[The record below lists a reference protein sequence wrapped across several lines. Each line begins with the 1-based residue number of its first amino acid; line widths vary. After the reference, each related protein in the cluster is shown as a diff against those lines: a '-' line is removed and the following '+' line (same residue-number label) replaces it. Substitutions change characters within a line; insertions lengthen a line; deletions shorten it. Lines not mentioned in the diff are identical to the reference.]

1 MNNNAPRLETGKSS
15 VKVEFSLWVMLLLG
29 TSILVLTWFTLN
41 QERGALTQEVTRRG
55 LALAQYVAAHGQ
67 DPFLTNDKLTLATL
81 VGDVMKNADMVYAL
95 IIDRNGRV
103 VASDKSDLIGAA
115 YVRPP
120 GDYPLDR
127 PSGRAFTW
135 VHPQAGKVIDVGIP
149 LILQGT
155 TKIGEVHLG
164 VSRSTI
170 DKVVG
175 QAWRQVM
182 LVAFIFLS
190 GGLLGSF
197 VLVSF
202 ILRPVAELT
211 KGVEAIGGGYLNYQI
226 PAMRNN
232 ELGQL
237 AVTFNRMTLELKTA
251 TERALEQERIKKE
264 LQLAH
269 QIQQT
274 LLPKQTPEVPGF
286 SFGALYRAAKEVGGD
301 YYDFLWLD
309 KHKLGLAVADV
320 CGKGVPA
327 AMLMSM
333 ARSMLK
339 SIARN
344 YESPAE
350 VLCELNRLLSGDL
363 KNGMFITVL
372 YAVLDVPKKS
382 LTYALAGHN
391 PGMLVNKT
399 AHKIKIL
406 GCEPP
411 CLPVGLDRGP
421 TFEKLIQDKKITL
434 APRDVVVL
442 YTDGV
447 TEAMNAEREEFGEL
461 GLRASIEGQP
471 VASDAASLIQA
482 LDGHLTDFCGDFP
495 QSDDIAAI
503 ILKVD

>member
-1 MNNNAPRLETGKSS
+1 MNHAPKPETGKSS

-29 TSILVLTWFTLN
+29 ATILVLTWFTLT
-41 QERGALTQEVTRRG
+41 QEREALTEEVTRRG
-55 LALAQYVAAHGQ
+55 LALAQYVATHGQ
-67 DPFLTNDKLTLATL
+67 DPFLTNDKLMLATL

-95 IIDRNGRV
+95 IVDRNGRV
-103 VASDKSDLIGAA
+103 VASDKSDLIGGA
-115 YVRPP
+115 YLRPP

-135 VHPQAGKVIDVGIP
+135 DHPLAGRVIDVGIP

-155 TKIGEVHLG
+155 SKIGEVHLG

-175 QAWRQVM
+175 RAWRQVM

-197 VLVSF
+197 VLVTF
-202 ILRPVAELT
+202 ILRPVSELT
-211 KGVEAIGGGYLNYQI
+211 KGVEAIGGGHLDYQI

-237 AVTFNRMTLELKTA
+237 AVTFNRMTLELKA
-251 TERALEQERIKKE
+251 GTERALEQERIKKE

-274 LLPKQTPEVPGF
+274 LLPKQTPEVPGI

-344 YESPAE
+344 YAAPSE
-350 VLCELNRLLSGDL
+350 VLKELNRLLCGDL

-372 YAVLDVPKKS
+372 YAVLDVQKKT

-391 PGMLVNKT
+391 PGMLVNS
-399 AHKIKIL
+399 AHHKVKSL

-411 CLPVGLDRGP
+411 CLPVGLDRGT

-434 APRDVVVL
+434 APHDVVVL

-447 TEAMNAEREEFGEL
+447 TEAMNAEREEFGEG
-461 GLRASIEGQP
+461 GLQACLEGQG
-471 VASDAASLIQA
+471 AECDAPALIRA
-482 LDGHLTDFCGDFP
+482 LDSQLTDFCGDFA